1 MSDWTVYTISD
12 GAEVVYVGNTSNL
25 RRRIQSHR
33 GLSAWFD
40 PSMTISAV
48 GAFDSPADAGSLEL
62 ALIQSRTPRF
72 NKAGITAPYA
82 RPGLTKARVGP
93 SNTDQHL
100 TAPEAA
106 AAFGASLRT
115 VRRWI
120 ALGKVDT
127 IKPTP
132 GRKILVVVPAD
143 TKAA

>member
-25 RRRIQSHR
+25 RRRIESHR

-40 PSMTISAV
+40 PSMTVSAV
-48 GAFDSPADAGSLEL
+48 GAFSSPADAGSLEL

-82 RPGLTKARVGP
+82 QPGLTNARVGP

-100 TAPEAA
+100 TAAEAA
-106 AAFGASLRT
+106 EHYGVSLRT
-115 VRRWI
+115 IRRWI
-120 ALGKVDT
+120 AAGRVES
-127 IKPTP
+127 IRPTP
-132 GRKILVVVPAD
+132 GRAIRVVVRN
-143 TKAA
+143 AA